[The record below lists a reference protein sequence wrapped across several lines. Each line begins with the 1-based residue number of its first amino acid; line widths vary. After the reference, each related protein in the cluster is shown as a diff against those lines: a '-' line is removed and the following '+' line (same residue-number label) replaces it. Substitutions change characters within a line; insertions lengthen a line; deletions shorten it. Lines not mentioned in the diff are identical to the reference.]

1 MRKLSLLLLL
11 PAVFI
16 ACKKED
22 HNNTTCTTDV
32 SSISGSY
39 KVTAY
44 TYKASA
50 SSPEQDYYNT
60 MFPNACEK
68 DDILTFNSN
77 GNWTLKDAGVA
88 CSPAGDDNGT
98 WSLSGNTLSVDG
110 DPTTIESFDCKTL
123 VLLETDVDIT
133 GDKLKITLTR
143 Q

>member
-1 MRKLSLLLLL
+1 MKKLLLLML
-11 PAVFI
+11 FPALFI

-22 HNNTTCTTDV
+22 TKDHPCTRDV

-50 SSPEQDYYNT
+50 SSPEQDYFNII
-60 MFPNACEK
+60 FSEPCER

-77 GNWTLKDAGVA
+77 GNWQLKDAGVV
-88 CSPAGDDNGT
+88 CSPSGDDNGA
-98 WSLSGNTLSVDG
+98 WSLSGNTMSLDG
-110 DPTTIESFDCKTL
+110 EPTTIESFDCKNL
-123 VLLETDVDIT
+123 VLVETDVITT

>member
-1 MRKLSLLLLL
+1 MKKLSLLLLL
-11 PAVFI
+11 PALFF

-22 HNNTTCTTDV
+22 NKKVGCTTDV

-50 SSPEQDYYNT
+50 SSPEQDYFNII
-60 MFPNACEK
+60 FSEVCER
-68 DDILTFNSN
+68 DDILTFSSN
-77 GNWTLKDAGVA
+77 GNWTLTDAGVV
-88 CSPAGDDNGT
+88 CSPSGNDNGT
-98 WSLSGNTLSVDG
+98 WSLSGNTLSIDG
-110 DPTTIESFDCKTL
+110 DPTTIDSYDCHSLILTN
-123 VLLETDVDIT
+123 TDVMVT

>member
-1 MRKLSLLLLL
+1 MKKFSLLLL
-11 PAVFI
+11 PALFF

-22 HNNTTCTTDV
+22 HKNTCTTDV

-39 KVTAY
+39 KITAY
-44 TYKASA
+44 AYKASA
-50 SSPEQDYYNT
+50 SSPEQDYYNIIFT
-60 MFPNACEK
+60 EACEK

-77 GNWTLKDAGVA
+77 GNWTLKDAGVV
-88 CSPAGDDNGT
+88 CSPSGDDSGT

-110 DPTTIESFDCKTL
+110 DPATIESFDCKSL
-123 VLLETDVDIT
+123 VVSNSDVLIT

>member
-1 MRKLSLLLLL
+1 MLI
-11 PAVFI
+11 F
-16 ACKKED
+16 ACKKKED
-22 HNNTTCTTDV
+22 QTHTCTTDA

-39 KVTAY
+39 RVTGY

-60 MFPNACEK
+60 MFPDACER

-77 GNWTLKDAGVA
+77 GNWTLKDAGVV
-88 CSPAGDDNGT
+88 CSPSGDDSGT
-98 WSLSGNTLSVDG
+98 WALSGNTMSIDG
-110 DPTTIESFDCKTL
+110 GPLTIESFDCKSL
-123 VLLETDVDIT
+123 VLINANFMIT

>member
-1 MRKLSLLLLL
+1 MKKLSLLLLL
-11 PAVFI
+11 PALFF

-22 HNNTTCTTDV
+22 HKNPTCATDV

-44 TYKASA
+44 TYKANA

-60 MFPNACEK
+60 MFSDACER
-68 DDILTFNSN
+68 DDILTFNIN
-77 GNWTLKDAGVA
+77 GNWALKDAGVV
-88 CSPAGDDNGT
+88 CSPAGDDSGSWT
-98 WSLSGNTLSVDG
+98 LSGNTMSIDG
-110 DPTTIESFDCKTL
+110 GPLTIESFDCKSL
-123 VLLETDVDIT
+123 VLLDTDVMIT